1 MGCVLAGAGGIKLMP
16 VFLTVTRTLREALMK
31 GRHFAVCCGEVKM
44 NDSGLTREDA
54 VYRPGM
60 NSWNQ

>member
-1 MGCVLAGAGGIKLMP
+1 MP